1 MTHLPP
7 LLSGVVGGSVEG
19 TIVGSLDGSAV
30 MGLFVGA
37 VGDIDGSD
45 VGVNAT
51 PHTTTSANCNHV
63 NSRFRIINVSATT
76 PSP

>member
-1 MTHLPP
+1 
-7 LLSGVVGGSVEG
+7 
-19 TIVGSLDGSAV
+19 